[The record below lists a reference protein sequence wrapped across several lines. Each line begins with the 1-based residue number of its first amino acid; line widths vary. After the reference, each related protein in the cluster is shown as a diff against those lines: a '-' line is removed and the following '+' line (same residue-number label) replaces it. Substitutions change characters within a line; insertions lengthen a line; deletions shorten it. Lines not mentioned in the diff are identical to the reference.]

1 MSDAQIMIVE
11 DNPVDAICVQR
22 CIENMGFSVI
32 SQVVSGEQAIM
43 ALESIHPDL
52 IIMDI
57 MLQGDMDGIDVAERI
72 SSGFYIPVIYLTGRS
87 DDCIFDRAKKTD
99 PVGFVVKPFKKCELQ
114 RLIALGLYRY
124 RKAHQLIG
132 EHRQITKLPLM
143 AGYDLD
149 KIIRKRVE
157 SLLREERRK
166 QKTLWE
172 IVTFLVS
179 VVERKD
185 PYASQHQEETC
196 FLSCYIAEEMGLEG
210 EQIDVIC
217 MAAMLHNIGMVN
229 MDDELFRK
237 NGIFSDKDVELM
249 RTHSQH
255 GYDLLCKFEL
265 PDRVPEIV
273 LQHHEKIDGSGYPAG
288 LSGNNIMLE
297 ARIIA
302 VADALEAMT
311 SVRSY
316 RRAYSIHDAF
326 DELSKESGILYDPE
340 VIDACRR
347 VFFET

>member
-11 DNPVDAICVQR
+11 DDPIVATCLQR
-22 CIENMGFSVI
+22 GIKKMGFSVI

-43 ALESIHPDL
+43 DLETIYPDL

-57 MLQGDMDGIDVAERI
+57 TLQGEMDGIDVVERI
-72 SSGFYIPVIYLTGRS
+72 NTRFYIPVIYLTGHS
-87 DDCIFDRAKKTD
+87 DDHIFERAKITD
-99 PVGFVVKPFKKCELQ
+99 PVGYLLKPYKECELQ
-114 RLIALGLYRY
+114 RMIALGLYRY
-124 RKAHQLIG
+124 RKAHSLIR
-132 EHRQITKLPLM
+132 EQTQIVKSPLM

-157 SLLREERRK
+157 ALLREERKK

-172 IVTFLVS
+172 IVTLLVS

-196 FLSCYIAEEMGLEG
+196 ILSCYIAEEMGLSR
-210 EQIDVIC
+210 EQIDLVC
-217 MAAMLHNIGMVN
+217 MAAMLHDIGMVN
-229 MDDELFRK
+229 MDDTLFRK
-237 NGIFSDKDVELM
+237 NGFFSDEEMELM
-249 RTHSQH
+249 RIHPQH
-255 GYDLLCKFEL
+255 GYDLLCKLEL

-288 LSGNNIMLE
+288 LSGDDIMLE

-316 RRAYSIHDAF
+316 RRAYRIHDAF
-326 DELSKESGILYDPE
+326 DELSKESGTLYDPE
-340 VIDACRR
+340 VVDACRR